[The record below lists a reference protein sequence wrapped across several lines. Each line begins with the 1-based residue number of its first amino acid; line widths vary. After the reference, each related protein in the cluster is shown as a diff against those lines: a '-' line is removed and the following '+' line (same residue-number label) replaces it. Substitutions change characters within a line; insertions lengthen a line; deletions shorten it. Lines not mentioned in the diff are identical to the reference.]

1 MSEEKDGRLRV
12 IRFWLIG
19 VFLIIIAAYITLGF
33 VFQAAGLLLFA
44 ELYYWLGLIFTI
56 LLILV
61 WYFIYKWYLGRE

>member
-1 MSEEKDGRLRV
+1 MSEDKDGRLRV